1 LSITRINAAS
11 LLVAVYC
18 LLESL
23 IFGVTFVNNCG
34 QCGIENI
41 STCPL
46 HPFVSRPGF
55 YPDITIKFL
64 RYLYSRL
71 DLFSGAPGDVLSSN
85 SNKNPSSFL
94 SSFSKR
100 SPQGVRPL
108 YPYNKQYI
116 ETKVTFFL
124 CFSDSLMSFDAMRHP
139 FPSDVRQY
147 SEGCV

>member
-1 LSITRINAAS
+1 MWDRKYLY
-11 LLVAVYC
+11 L
-18 LLESL
+18 
-23 IFGVTFVNNCG
+23 
-34 QCGIENI
+34 
-41 STCPL
+41 PPP
-46 HPFVSRPGF
+46 PFVSRPGF
-55 YPDITIKFL
+55 YPDITKIFL

-124 CFSDSLMSFDAMRHP
+124 CFSDSLMSFDAMRHL
-139 FPSDVRQY
+139 FLTIERRQNNLLCY
-147 SEGCV
+147 RIYYRSYHI